1 MYKKGLGLFFI
12 IFFLCILIIPLL
24 ASGSND
30 QPNNQAEYVMVVQR
44 GKPGRLIGTVIY
56 ENEKIIKIRED
67 DGSEVTV
74 EKDTILS
81 MVKGVRYGSRVIA
94 RDPNNSRSIIGPT
107 ARPLGAG
114 QGYLAL
120 TVVDLN
126 PVVIAPNFSLGLG
139 GIFTLSAGGIFYSGE
154 TANLF
159 LNGKASLVRGPKR
172 NLSLGAIF
180 LTLPDEHYQ
189 GSFGTVYGMGTFGG
203 QGASLNAGLGFGF
216 SGEGISG
223 RPMFIIGGELSA
235 SARVKLMIENWT
247 NLQGFNL
254 TSIGIRFFSKQFAL
268 DINFAIPWSSGG
280 MSLWPFIS
288 PAYNFNLK

>member
-1 MYKKGLGLFFI
+1 
-12 IFFLCILIIPLL
+12 
-24 ASGSND
+24 
-30 QPNNQAEYVMVVQR
+30 
-44 GKPGRLIGTVIY
+44 
-56 ENEKIIKIRED
+56 
-67 DGSEVTV
+67 
-74 EKDTILS
+74 
-81 MVKGVRYGSRVIA
+81 
-94 RDPNNSRSIIGPT
+94 
-107 ARPLGAG
+107 
-114 QGYLAL
+114 
-120 TVVDLN
+120 
-126 PVVIAPNFSLGLG
+126 
-139 GIFTLSAGGIFYSGE
+139 
-154 TANLF
+154 
-159 LNGKASLVRGPKR
+159 
-172 NLSLGAIF
+172 LGAIF